1 MRETIVKACSLAER
15 VPAKTLC
22 SIIQDSLPGELD
34 IAGMIESVITFVTAE
49 AKVCVCVHVL
59 FDDLVSKCVRC
70 CVQSDQFQQVVT
82 WCSKLLEMIPGKT

>member
-49 AKVCVCVHVL
+49 AKVCVRARAIRRARLKMCSL
-59 FDDLVSKCVRC
+59 LCSEWSVSAG
-70 CVQSDQFQQVVT
+70 
-82 WCSKLLEMIPGKT
+82 M